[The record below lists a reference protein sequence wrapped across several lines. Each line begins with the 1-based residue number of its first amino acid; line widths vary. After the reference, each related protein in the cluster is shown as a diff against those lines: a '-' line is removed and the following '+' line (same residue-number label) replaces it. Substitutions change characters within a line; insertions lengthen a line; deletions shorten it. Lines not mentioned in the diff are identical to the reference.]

1 MDFKNFFSWKPD
13 SNGHNT
19 IRVNGGRYRNVGIEA
34 EYGRKLTD
42 RLKMSVGASYSN
54 PKQME
59 IDKNYW
65 QQANP
70 KLQFTG
76 GIHYNSSTWT
86 AGSSINFVTKRM
98 KNRDGGINP
107 NLVAWNA
114 YVGYQFNENS
124 SVRLD
129 ARNLL
134 NRHNV
139 ISNGDWEYWD
149 EPFNYQLSYTQKF

>member
-1 MDFKNFFSWKPD
+1 
-13 SNGHNT
+13 
-19 IRVNGGRYRNVGIEA
+19 
-34 EYGRKLTD
+34 
-42 RLKMSVGASYSN
+42 
-54 PKQME
+54 
-59 IDKNYW
+59 
-65 QQANP
+65 
-70 KLQFTG
+70 
-76 GIHYNSSTWT
+76 
-86 AGSSINFVTKRM
+86 M

-149 EPFNYQLSYTQKF
+149 GHSTISLATLKNSRLL

>member
-1 MDFKNFFSWKPD
+1 
-13 SNGHNT
+13 
-19 IRVNGGRYRNVGIEA
+19 
-34 EYGRKLTD
+34 
-42 RLKMSVGASYSN
+42 
-54 PKQME
+54 
-59 IDKNYW
+59 
-65 QQANP
+65 
-70 KLQFTG
+70 
-76 GIHYNSSTWT
+76 
-86 AGSSINFVTKRM
+86 M

-124 SVRLD
+124 SLRLD

-149 EPFNYQLSYTQKF
+149 EPFNYQLSYTQKILDYYKSVLELYKEYHHEQEHCAFSYV